1 MELVRDVVIDR
12 HIEEVFDFVADPLN
26 DPRWCAKVL
35 RVDQVEG
42 DGPGPGARYDVLHR
56 PIPFRPPRRLIHTCV
71 AWEPPKR
78 IVWHED
84 DGTDVFDVTYELESV
99 WTATRLTQRDVVR
112 LARRGRCTR
121 SSGRASAATSPASC
135 TRSSGS
141 SSATDPSRVGHLMAH
156 SPIAPRA
163 FTVVEC
169 SPT

>member
-12 HIEEVFDFVADPLN
+12 HIEEVFNFVADPLN

-99 WTATRLTQRDVVR
+99 WTATRLTQRDVIR
-112 LARRGRCTR
+112 LG
-121 SSGRASAATSPASC
+121 
-135 TRSSGS
+135 
-141 SSATDPSRVGHLMAH
+141 
-156 SPIAPRA
+156 APRPLHPLLRA
-163 FTVVEC
+163 GIGRDVTRQLHALKRILER
-169 SPT
+169 P

>member
-56 PIPFRPPRRLIHTCV
+56 PIPFRPPRRLVHTCV

-84 DGTDVFDVTYELESV
+84 DGTDVVDVTYELESV

-112 LARRGRCTR
+112 LG
-121 SSGRASAATSPASC
+121 
-135 TRSSGS
+135 
-141 SSATDPSRVGHLMAH
+141 
-156 SPIAPRA
+156 APRPLHPLLRA
-163 FTVVEC
+163 GIGRDVTRQLHALKRILERY
-169 SPT
+169 

>member
-56 PIPFRPPRRLIHTCV
+56 PIPFRPPRRLVHTCV

-84 DGTDVFDVTYELESV
+84 DGTDVVDVTYELESV
-99 WTATRLTQRDVVR
+99 CTATRLTQRDVVR
-112 LARRGRCTR
+112 LG
-121 SSGRASAATSPASC
+121 
-135 TRSSGS
+135 
-141 SSATDPSRVGHLMAH
+141 
-156 SPIAPRA
+156 APRPLHPLLRA
-163 FTVVEC
+163 GIGRDVTRQLHALKRILERY
-169 SPT
+169 